1 MNTQMYNTRLAFLLA
16 LSDLKIPLNES
27 EKQTLTDIANQ
38 LDIQPLAWTDYT
50 EPMLLKMIES
60 NQQLKQQYTQ
70 YKTQLDQFPET
81 SQILSGIDQE
91 LQSLMVTDNTVRT
104 RGFKPK
110 PTINTSDYDFQINN
124 LVVVISRSDEPE
136 TTAKTVSCL
145 DKLKQM
151 LGHSGQ

>member
-70 YKTQLDQFPET
+70 YKTQLDQLPET
-81 SQILSGIDQE
+81 SDILSGIDQE

-104 RGFKPK
+104 RGFKTK
-110 PTINTSDYDFQINN
+110 TNN
-124 LVVVISRSDEPE
+124 QP
-136 TTAKTVSCL
+136 
-145 DKLKQM
+145 Q
-151 LGHSGQ
+151 